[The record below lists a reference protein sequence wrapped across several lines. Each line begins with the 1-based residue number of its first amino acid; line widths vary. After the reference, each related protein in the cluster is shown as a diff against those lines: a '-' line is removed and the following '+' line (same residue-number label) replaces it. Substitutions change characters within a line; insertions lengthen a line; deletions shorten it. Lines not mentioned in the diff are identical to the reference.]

1 MYRRSKTYQAQIAK
15 QLEKKAMVEKQKMLE
30 GQYSDDAQES
40 LPSLRRIIEITDY
53 DSGEAITHRVELYSC
68 DRIDCYNALTNGKSW
83 QTRIGWSR
91 ILADLR
97 MALPRL
103 RKVG

>member
-15 QLEKKAMVEKQKMLE
+15 QLEKKAEHEKQKMIL
-30 GQYSDDAQES
+30 GES
-40 LPSLRRIIEITDY
+40 LEDTPEALPNLRRIIEITDY
-53 DSGEAITHRVELYSC
+53 DSGQAITHRVELYSC
-68 DRIDCYNALTNGKSW
+68 DRIDCYNALTNGNSW

-103 RKVG
+103 RKVS

>member
-1 MYRRSKTYQAQIAK
+1 MYRRSQTYQAQIAK
-15 QLEKKAMVEKQKMLE
+15 QLEKRAEKEKKKVLD
-30 GQYSDDAQES
+30 GQQDSEAEDS
-40 LPSLRRIIEITDY
+40 LPNLRRIIEITDY
-53 DSGEAITHRVELYSC
+53 DSGEAVTHRVELYSC
-68 DRIDCYNALTNGKSW
+68 DRIDCYNALTNGSSW

-103 RKVG
+103 RKVS

>member
-15 QLEKKAMVEKQKMLE
+15 QLELKAAIEKSKLQ
-30 GQYSDDAQES
+30 SDSNFSEEKES
-40 LPSLRRIIEITDY
+40 LPNLRRIIEITDF
-53 DSGEAITHRVELYSC
+53 DSGEAITHRIELYSC

-91 ILADLR
+91 LLADLR
-97 MALPRL
+97 MTFPRL

>member
-1 MYRRSKTYQAQIAK
+1 MYRRSQTYQAQIAR
-15 QLEKKAMVEKQKMLE
+15 QLEQRAEKEKKKVLD
-30 GQYSDDAQES
+30 GQQNNETEDS
-40 LPSLRRIIEITDY
+40 LPNLRRIIEITDY
-53 DSGEAITHRVELYSC
+53 DSGEAVTHRVELYSC
-68 DRIDCYNALTNGKSW
+68 DRIDCYNALTNGNSW

>member
-1 MYRRSKTYQAQIAK
+1 MYRRSNTYQAQIVR
-15 QLEKKAMVEKQKMLE
+15 QLEEKTAIEKRRMT
-30 GQYSDDAQES
+30 ES
-40 LPSLRRIIEITDY
+40 VTNLDPALPNLRRVIEITDY
-53 DSGEAITHRVELYSC
+53 DSGEAVTHRIELFSC

-103 RKVG
+103 KKIT